1 MNITLAAGFV
11 FSSNF
16 VEEELELFVG
26 EVDARLFEA
35 VDVEVFEAEDV
46 EDADLLRRG
55 GVEARRRE
63 DRVDLV
69 DDPAEEAAVQRLRD
83 RIARV

>member
-26 EVDARLFEA
+26 EVDACLLEA
-35 VDVEVFEAEDV
+35 VDVEVLEAEDV